1 LYSSPEAFFLQA
13 DLQRQNGLEWHEVL
27 LADHGSDSV
36 IWGVSGIDR
45 AHILSGNRFDDV
57 IASPRIVYLHTTNPR
72 RMKIAEQDHELFA
85 AAELPPLVSDAWW
98 SNCRFRK

>member
-1 LYSSPEAFFLQA
+1 MIPKPTSFESLYSSPEAFFLQA

-45 AHILSGNRFDDV
+45 AHILSGNHFDDV
-57 IASPRIVYLHTTNPR
+57 IASQRIVYWHSANLH
-72 RMKIAEQDHELFA
+72 RMKIAE
-85 AAELPPLVSDAWW
+85 
-98 SNCRFRK
+98 